1 MYVYQILYLPDTNLG
16 EGVPKKVA
24 SVVSVKMFL
33 APFAMAAKKALPV
46 ALVYIPPLLIQGV
59 VAVLI
64 ALMWNSPLLSNL
76 SARPGFSL
84 VNLGFLFSKANE
96 FKINISFR

>member
-33 APFAMAAKKALPV
+33 APLAMAAKKAAPV
-46 ALVYIPPLLIQGV
+46 ALVYIRF
-59 VAVLI
+59 
-64 ALMWNSPLLSNL
+64 SN
-76 SARPGFSL
+76 
-84 VNLGFLFSKANE
+84 
-96 FKINISFR
+96 

>member
-33 APFAMAAKKALPV
+33 APFAMAAKKAAPV
-46 ALVYIPPLLIQGV
+46 ALVYIRF
-59 VAVLI
+59 
-64 ALMWNSPLLSNL
+64 SN
-76 SARPGFSL
+76 
-84 VNLGFLFSKANE
+84 
-96 FKINISFR
+96 